1 LHGNVRTDSHDN
13 DRIAADFLARR
24 SGALEAAYGAFGTA
38 LYSSARSVMGNDD
51 DAQDCVHDAL
61 LRVWQQANSYRSER
75 GELRTFLLA
84 CVRNEALSRKRN
96 AARHFR
102 IEQQA
107 AASERR
113 DYEIEV
119 TDYVERD
126 RLRRAIATLP
136 IEQRAALELAYFE
149 HLSQTQI
156 AERLDIPLGT
166 IKSRL
171 AMAVRKLHTAMVAS
185 EGSAQ

>member
-1 LHGNVRTDSHDN
+1 MHGNVGTETPDD
-13 DRIAADFLARR
+13 DRMVADFLARR
-24 SGALEAAYGAFGTA
+24 SGALEDAYRAFGAA
-38 LYSSARSVMGNDD
+38 LYSTARNVMGNDD

-61 LRVWQQANSYRSER
+61 MRVWQQTTSYRPER
-75 GELRTFLLA
+75 GALRTFLLA

-107 AASERR
+107 AASDRR
-113 DYEIEV
+113 EYEIEV

-126 RLRRAIATLP
+126 RLRRAVATLP
-136 IEQRAALELAYFE
+136 TEQRSALELAYFE
-149 HLSQTQI
+149 HLSQAQI

-171 AMAVRKLHTAMVAS
+171 AMAVRKLRAAMVAC
-185 EGSAQ
+185 EGSAR

>member
-1 LHGNVRTDSHDN
+1 MV
-13 DRIAADFLARR
+13 ADFLARR
-24 SGALEAAYGAFGTA
+24 SGALEGAYRAFGTA
-38 LYSSARSVMGNDD
+38 LYSTARNVMGNDD

-61 LRVWQQANSYRSER
+61 LRVWQQATSYRSER
-75 GELRTFLLA
+75 GGLRTFLLA
-84 CVRNEALSRKRN
+84 RVRNEALSRKRN

-126 RLRRAIATLP
+126 RLRRAVATLP
-136 IEQRAALELAYFE
+136 TEQRVAWSWHIPSTCRRPRSPNGSPSRSARSRAAWPWPCISCTPPWWRARESL
-149 HLSQTQI
+149 H
-156 AERLDIPLGT
+156 DIP
-166 IKSRL
+166 
-171 AMAVRKLHTAMVAS
+171 
-185 EGSAQ
+185 EGSADIDRAR